1 MLINH
6 TEREIIMSKY
16 KNILVAVELENESED
31 KLVIEKAKEL
41 AKFYGST
48 LHMVHV
54 VEHFSSFSAATA
66 GIAIVELEETISE
79 EHKNKLNALA
89 KSNGVLDDNT
99 YLCVGSISGSIH
111 DVATTTNSKLI
122 VVGSH
127 RRHGLS
133 LILGSNTV
141 SIIHQSEA
149 DVFTI
154 HLQKK

>member
-31 KLVIEKAKEL
+31 KLIIKKAREL
-41 AKFYGST
+41 AEFYGST
-48 LHMVHV
+48 LYMVHV

-66 GIAIVELEETISE
+66 GVAIVELEETINE
-79 EHKNKLNALA
+79 EHKNKLNVLA
-89 KSNGVLDDNT
+89 KSSGVLDDNT
-99 YLCVGSISGSIH
+99 YLCIGSISGSIH
-111 DVATTTNSKLI
+111 DVATTTHSGLI

-133 LILGSNTV
+133 LLLGSHTD
-141 SIIHQSEA
+141 SIIHHSEA
-149 DVFTI
+149 DVFTV